1 MSIAT
6 QIQRLQFAKEDI
18 KTAIENKGVSVGDG
32 LINTYA
38 DKIRQIELGIIPT
51 GGIEITENGIYDV
64 TDKATAMVNVE
75 GAGSKY
81 PIIEGIG
88 KHEVRFID
96 FDGTVLKIQ
105 YVNDN
110 ENATPP
116 ELPEH
121 ELLTFIGWNNTGYL
135 DVTRDEDVGASYTT
149 TDGKTHIWHFVN
161 EENGFTKQLV
171 FKVTATGTG
180 VVDWGDGKT
189 TNIISG
195 TGTKSYNHT
204 YTEGNY
210 KITISHSGQ
219 FTLGASSQSSSLFG
233 DALENPNIN
242 SGITKIYLGN
252 SCIGLNVYSLI
263 RVTNLEVIS
272 VGEAKTFYSNAI
284 IGAYKLNCFV
294 GKPASGGT
302 ISAPILECSK
312 ITYLPIWDN
321 FNVSSGITRY
331 ANTEKLIYPK
341 TNAVTSGYGYSAYFN
356 TSVRKIILPE
366 VVTSISAYFCYYASS
381 LEEMI
386 FPEGI
391 TTIGNYATYQC
402 RTIKKIVLPSTLT
415 SIGNYAFTG
424 CTYLIDIYVYAK
436 TPPTLGGTGCFSQTN
451 SYFKIHVPA
460 DSLEAYKTATNWSA
474 QASKMVGDL

>member
-1 MSIAT
+1 MSIASEIT
-6 QIQRLQFAKEDI
+6 RLQNAKQNI
-18 KTAIENKGVSVGDG
+18 KTAIENKGVSVGSG
-32 LINTYA
+32 LLDTYA
-38 DKIRQIELGIIPT
+38 DKISQIETGITPT
-51 GGIEITENGIYDV
+51 GNIDITENGTYDV
-64 TDKATAMVNVE
+64 TDKATATVTVE
-75 GAGSKY
+75 GAGSQY
-81 PIIEGIG
+81 PIIEGTG

-121 ELLTFIGWNNTGYL
+121 ELLTFIGWNNTSCL

-180 VVDWGDGKT
+180 VVDWGDGET

-210 KITISHSGQ
+210 KITISHSGK
-219 FTLGASSQSSSLFG
+219 FTLGANTQSSSLFG

-252 SCIGLNVYSLI
+252 SCIGLSGYSLI
-263 RVTNLEVIS
+263 HTANLEAIS
-272 VGEAKTFYSNAI
+272 LGQANTFSSNAI
-284 IGAYKLNCFV
+284 IGAYKLKCFV
-294 GKPASGGT
+294 VNPASRAS
-302 ISAPILECSK
+302 ISVPILECSDV
-312 ITYLPIWDN
+312 TYLPLWDD
-321 FNVSSGITRY
+321 FTATGFIARY
-331 ANTEKLIYPK
+331 NNTEKIIYPK
-341 TNAVTSGYGYSAYFN
+341 TNAPTSGYGYSAQYN

-415 SIGNYAFTG
+415 SLGNYAFTG
-424 CTYLIDIYVYAK
+424 CAYLIDIYVYAK